1 MVLAVPETPAKGEC
15 IMSIERV
22 PMTPN
27 GHRKLQ
33 EELKRLKT
41 VERQEVIK
49 LIEYARSLGDLSEN
63 AEYETAK
70 QRQSFVEGRIQ
81 ELESKLSRA
90 EVIDPALLKNKD
102 RVTFGVS
109 VELENLDTGETVT
122 YQLVG
127 PDESEPE
134 NGFISI
140 TSPIGR
146 ALIGKSIDDEV
157 VVNAPGGVREFI
169 VLKIS

>member
-1 MVLAVPETPAKGEC
+1 
-15 IMSIERV
+15 
-22 PMTPN
+22 MTPN

-90 EVIDPALLKNKD
+90 EVIDPAELRNKD
-102 RVTFGVS
+102 RVTFGVK
-109 VELENLDTGETVT
+109 VRLENLETGEEVS

-140 TSPIGR
+140 SSPIGR
-146 ALIGKSIDDEV
+146 ALIGKSVDEEV
-157 VVNAPGGVREFI
+157 TVHAPGGVREFI
-169 VLKIS
+169 ILEIA

>member
-1 MVLAVPETPAKGEC
+1 
-15 IMSIERV
+15 MSIERV

-27 GHRKLQ
+27 GYKKLQ
-33 EELKRLKT
+33 DELKRLKT

-90 EVIDPALLKNKD
+90 EVIDPAELRNKD
-102 RVTFGVS
+102 RVTFGVR
-109 VELENLDTGETVT
+109 VRLENLDTGETVS
-122 YQLVG
+122 YHLVG

-146 ALIGKSIDDEV
+146 ALVGKSVDEEV
-157 VVNAPGGVREFI
+157 TVHAPGGVREFI
-169 VLKIS
+169 ILEIA

>member
-1 MVLAVPETPAKGEC
+1 
-15 IMSIERV
+15 
-22 PMTPN
+22 MTPN

-90 EVIDPALLKNKD
+90 EVIDPATLKNKD

-109 VELENLDTGETVT
+109 VKLENLETGETVS

-140 TSPIGR
+140 SSPIGR
-146 ALIGKSIDDEV
+146 ALIGKSVDDEV
-157 VVNAPGGVREFI
+157 VVNAPGGVREFV
-169 VLKIS
+169 VLEIS

>member
-1 MVLAVPETPAKGEC
+1 V
-15 IMSIERV
+15 SIDRV

-27 GHRKLQ
+27 GHKKLQ
-33 EELKRLKT
+33 EELHRLKT
-41 VERQEVIK
+41 IERPEVIK

-70 QRQSFVEGRIQ
+70 NRQSFVEGRIQ
-81 ELESKLSRA
+81 ELDSKLSRA
-90 EVIDPALLKNKD
+90 EIIDPAELKNKD
-102 RVTFGVS
+102 RVTFGLHVK
-109 VELENLDTGETVT
+109 LEDLDTGEAVT

-134 NGFISI
+134 NGMISI

-146 ALIGKSIDDEV
+146 ALIGKQIDDDV
-157 VVNAPGGVREFI
+157 VVQAPGGVREFV
-169 VLKIS
+169 VLDIS

>member
-1 MVLAVPETPAKGEC
+1 MAVPETPAKGEC

-90 EVIDPALLKNKD
+90 EVIDPATLKNKD

-109 VELENLDTGETVT
+109 VKLENLETGETVS

-140 TSPIGR
+140 SSPIGR
-146 ALIGKSIDDEV
+146 ALIGKSVDDEV
-157 VVNAPGGVREFI
+157 VVNAPGGVREFV
-169 VLKIS
+169 VLEIS

>member
-1 MVLAVPETPAKGEC
+1 
-15 IMSIERV
+15 MSVERV

-27 GHRKLQ
+27 GHKKLH
-33 EELKRLKT
+33 EELHRLKT
-41 VERQEVIK
+41 VERPEVIK

-70 QRQSFVEGRIQ
+70 DRQSFVEGRIQ

-90 EVIDPALLKNKD
+90 EVIDPATLRNKD
-102 RVTFGVS
+102 RVTFGLHVK
-109 VELENLDTGETVT
+109 LEDLETGDEVT

-134 NGFISI
+134 NGMISI

-146 ALIGKSIDDEV
+146 ALIGKQIDDDV
-157 VVNAPGGVREFI
+157 VVQAPGGVREFV
-169 VLKIS
+169 VLDIS

>member
-1 MVLAVPETPAKGEC
+1 
-15 IMSIERV
+15 
-22 PMTPN
+22 MTPK
-27 GHRKLQ
+27 GHKKLQ

-90 EVIDPALLKNKD
+90 EVIDPATLRNKD

-109 VELENLDTGETVT
+109 VKLENLDTGETVS

-134 NGFISI
+134 NGMISI

-157 VVNAPGGVREFI
+157 TVNAPGGVREFI
-169 VLKIS
+169 VLEIS

>member
-1 MVLAVPETPAKGEC
+1 V
-15 IMSIERV
+15 SIERV

-27 GHRKLQ
+27 GHKKLQ
-33 EELKRLKT
+33 EELHRLKT
-41 VERQEVIK
+41 VERPEVIK

-70 QRQSFVEGRIQ
+70 NRQSFVEGRIQ
-81 ELESKLSRA
+81 ELDSKLSRA
-90 EVIDPALLKNKD
+90 EIIDPAELTNKD
-102 RVTFGVS
+102 RVTFGLHVK
-109 VELENLDTGETVT
+109 LEDLDTGDTVS

-134 NGFISI
+134 NGMISI

-146 ALIGKSIDDEV
+146 ALIGKQVDDDV
-157 VVNAPGGVREFI
+157 VVQAPGGVRVFV
-169 VLKIS
+169 VLDISIE